1 MVMAVNG
8 YVFQV
13 ERRSFCYI
21 RCLASPLCLY
31 SARLDR
37 QCLLLRYTYSILLI
51 RYAVSA
57 CYLPSTEIS
66 FSNGE
71 ARGPARRAQPRQS
84 RCFHRCGNSRVQPR
98 ALSFPL
104 SQCELLSG
112 SRINIKRRH
121 SKSLLLRL
129 LRFQSYRVATRRF
142 ERRGEKRNERKDR
155 RQFSLF
161 SERRSIRNDRRIKV

>member
-37 QCLLLRYTYSILLI
+37 QCLHLRYTYSILLI

-71 ARGPARRAQPRQS
+71 ARGPDNVEGPRHT

-129 LRFQSYRVATRRF
+129 SRFQSNRVAFRRRRRDTKRK
-142 ERRGEKRNERKDR
+142 ERNR

-161 SERRSIRNDRRIKV
+161 SDRVSI

>member
-37 QCLLLRYTYSILLI
+37 QCLHLRYTYSILLI

-71 ARGPARRAQPRQS
+71 ARGPDNVEGPRHT

-98 ALSFPL
+98 ALFFPL

-129 LRFQSYRVATRRF
+129 SRFQSNRVAFRRRRRDTKRK
-142 ERRGEKRNERKDR
+142 ERNR

-161 SERRSIRNDRRIKV
+161 SDRVSI